1 MEIAGATALVTGAS
15 GGLGR
20 EIAQALD
27 ARGARLLLSGRRRP
41 ALDALA
47 GGLRDAEV
55 VVCDL
60 TDQDQIGQLA
70 MAAKEAD
77 IVVANAGLPA
87 AGRLDDF
94 TPAEIDRALEVNL
107 RAPILLV
114 HALLPGLLERR
125 RGHIVLVSS
134 ISGKLATPR
143 LSLYSA
149 TKFGL
154 RGFAGGLRH
163 DLVGSGVGVSLVLP
177 GAIDDAGLWVEGEL
191 TPPKSAMPK
200 HVRDVGRAVVRAIER
215 DRAEVH
221 VAPVPVRLGIL
232 LAEVA
237 PDAMA
242 KLVRR
247 GGAESLG
254 DQMVEA
260 FRPKR

>member
-15 GGLGR
+15 GGLGG
-20 EIAQALD
+20 EIARALD
-27 ARGARLLLSGRRRP
+27 ARGARVVVSGRRRA

-47 GGLRDAEV
+47 GDLRDAEV

-60 TDQDQIGQLA
+60 TDADQTDKLVS
-70 MAAKEAD
+70 AAREVD

-87 AGRLDDF
+87 AGRLNDF
-94 TPAEIDRALEVNL
+94 TPTEIDRALDVNL
-107 RAPILLV
+107 RAPIMLV

-125 RGHIVLVSS
+125 RGHVVLVSS

-143 LSLYSA
+143 LSVYSA
-149 TKFGL
+149 SKFGL

-163 DLVGSGVGVSLVLP
+163 DLVGSGVGVSVVLP
-177 GAIDDAGLWVEGEL
+177 GAIDDAGIWPDGDL

-200 HVRDVGRAVVRAIER
+200 HARDVGRAVVRAIER

-221 VAPVPVRLGIL
+221 VAPAPVRLGIL
-232 LAEVA
+232 LAEIA
-237 PDAMA
+237 PDAIA
-242 KLVRR
+242 KLIRR
-247 GGAESLG
+247 GGAENLA
-254 DQMVEA
+254 DQMVDA